1 MSNPAKKIAI
11 VDDESELA
19 ETMNEFL
26 NSNGFESVFFT
37 NPNKLLEYMKNEPL
51 AVIFSDMKMPEK
63 TGVDLFNSIR
73 GLNLV
78 KKPRFVLM
86 SGHIDNSEYKGLY
99 ALGVDEIVSK
109 PFDLND
115 ITTVANLFLENGI
128 SEGSSNV
135 NFFAISILDFINS
148 SNNNFDV
155 FLKIDSKFICVAQK
169 GQPLTKVRIEQLHK
183 KGLERIYLRQDDF
196 LKYSE
201 FQLKLTEPAS
211 LTKLDI
217 IKRKKLISHF
227 MDVIAKS
234 SLVCAHNSSMIERA
248 VSNFENLAFA
258 FSLNDTIF
266 DCLQKIKSA
275 DNIFVERAALQAVLA
290 SAAAHCWGWTSTKIH
305 SKIILAGL
313 FCDIGMRELPHL
325 QNKKRFDFELK
336 DIQDYETHPERSAKI
351 LQTIPGI
358 PQEIVTVA
366 RQHHEHDNGKGFPY
380 RMKKDQLHPISRI
393 VHVASDFLDLI
404 LADVNNMQVE
414 RNLETMVDQRIIYAE
429 QVVKALYIVL
439 NIPVHPKIDGLPMPD
454 KTMLL
459 T

>member
-1 MSNPAKKIAI
+1 
-11 VDDESELA
+11 
-19 ETMNEFL
+19 
-26 NSNGFESVFFT
+26 
-37 NPNKLLEYMKNEPL
+37 
-51 AVIFSDMKMPEK
+51 MPEK

-86 SGHIDNSEYKGLY
+86 SGHIDNSEYKGHY

>member
-1 MSNPAKKIAI
+1 MSNAAKKIAI

-26 NSNGFESVFFT
+26 NSNGFEAVFFT
-37 NPNKLLEYMKNEPL
+37 NPNKLLEFMKNEPL
-51 AVIFSDMKMPEK
+51 AMIFSDMKMPEK
-63 TGVDLFNSIR
+63 TGIDLFNSIQQ
-73 GLNLV
+73 LKLIEN
-78 KKPRFVLM
+78 PRFVLM

-99 ALGVDEIVSK
+99 DLGVDEIVSK

-115 ITTVANLFLENGI
+115 ITTVANLLLKNGI
-128 SEGSSNV
+128 SEGKSDI

-148 SNNNFDV
+148 STNSFDV

-183 KGLERIYLRQDDF
+183 KGLEKIYLRQDEF
-196 LKYSE
+196 LKYSDI
-201 FQLKLTEPAS
+201 QLRLTEPTS
-211 LTKLDI
+211 LTKLDVV
-217 IKRKKLISHF
+217 KRKKLISHF
-227 MDVIAKS
+227 MDVIGKS
-234 SLVCAHNSSMIERA
+234 SLVCDYKSAMIERA
-248 VSNFENLAFA
+248 VSNFENLTFA
-258 FSLNDTIF
+258 ISLNDTIF

-275 DNIFVERAALQAVLA
+275 ENISVERSALQAVLA
-290 SAAAHCWGWTSTKIH
+290 SAVAHSWGWTSSKFQ

-325 QNKKRFDFELK
+325 QMKKRFDYELK
-336 DIQDYETHPERSAKI
+336 DIQDYESHPERSAKI

-358 PQEIVTVA
+358 PIEIISVA

-393 VHVASDFLDLI
+393 VHVVSDFLDLI
-404 LADVNNMQVE
+404 LADVNDMQVE

-429 QVVKALYIVL
+429 QVIKALYLVL
-439 NIPVHPKIDGLPMPD
+439 NIPVHPKISGLPMPD

>member
-1 MSNPAKKIAI
+1 
-11 VDDESELA
+11 
-19 ETMNEFL
+19 
-26 NSNGFESVFFT
+26 
-37 NPNKLLEYMKNEPL
+37 MKNEPL

-63 TGVDLFNSIR
+63 TGLDLFNSIR
-73 GLNLV
+73 ELNLAQ
-78 KKPRFVLM
+78 KPRFVLM

-99 ALGVDEIVSK
+99 DLGVDEIVSK

-128 SEGSSNV
+128 SEGSSEV

-148 SNNNFDV
+148 TNNNFDV
-155 FLKIDSKFICVAQK
+155 YLKIDRKFICVAQK
-169 GQPLTKVRIEQLHK
+169 GQPLTRIRIEQLHK
-183 KGLERIYLRQDDF
+183 KGVEKIYLSQTDF

-201 FQLKLTEPAS
+201 IQLRLTEPGS
-211 LTKLDI
+211 LSKLDV

-227 MDVIAKS
+227 VDVLAKS
-234 SLVCAHNSSMIERA
+234 SLVCENNSLMIEKA
-248 VSNFENLAFA
+248 VSNFENLSFA
-258 FSLNDTIF
+258 FSLNDTVF
-266 DCLQKIKSA
+266 DCLQKIKSSE
-275 DNIFVERAALQAVLA
+275 NVFVERAALQAVLA
-290 SAAAHCWGWTSTKIH
+290 SAAAHSWGWTSTKIQ

-325 QNKKRFDFELK
+325 QTKKRYDFELK

-358 PQEIVTVA
+358 PQEIIMVA

-393 VHVASDFLDLI
+393 VHVVSDFLDLV
-404 LADVNNMQVE
+404 LADVDNMQLE
-414 RNLETMVDQRIIYAE
+414 KNLETMVDQRIIYAE
-429 QVVKALYIVL
+429 QVIKALYTVL
-439 NIPVHPKIDGLPMPD
+439 NVDVHQKISSLPMPD